1 MMPGMYEVITP
12 DIDTGKIKGVGPKM
26 SEKLTSIGINKA
38 SDVVFHVPSSY
49 VNQSVVNLNEAEHN
63 ANVTVEGTV
72 KTEPSLSF
80 FRGGKSKLTV
90 FMDVD
95 GIYVKVIFFNQPYL
109 KEKLINGEFARL
121 FGKFNKNKLEI
132 SGQRLIF
139 DTDGGYQVRYS
150 LNGQMH
156 AKTFRKFV
164 KAVFDTC
171 HFNRDLPETLK
182 KKYRLMGLR
191 EALWHIHFPSGDS
204 ILYEAR
210 RTVKFYELYM
220 FQLSLMEKRKRERV
234 HNNHYIIDYD
244 VNQLKTFIGTLPFE
258 LTGDQKQSVNEI
270 CRDFKQNVSMHRLL
284 QGDVGSGKTIVAG
297 ICTYAVKTIGE
308 QTAVMVPTEVL
319 ANQHY
324 ESFTDTFKD
333 ELTVEKLTG
342 TTTRK
347 EKTDILARLKS
358 GEIDLLIGTHALI
371 ESDVVFNKLSLIITD
386 EQHRFGVNQRSKL
399 SEKAYRKNVLYMTAT
414 PIPRTLS
421 ITSFGDMD
429 VSIIREMPKGRKPVE
444 TYWRRFDE
452 TNEVL
457 KMVKREVDA
466 GRSAYIVAPLI
477 EESET
482 LDLKNVQEIYQIFT
496 DYFGEETVELIHG
509 KMKPNEKTFGMSK
522 FESLEKK
529 VLVST
534 TVIEVGVN
542 VPNATFMV
550 IFNAERFGL
559 STLHQLRGRV
569 GRSNLQSYCVL
580 VSDAHTEN
588 AKLRM
593 EIMTGTTDG
602 FELSERDLEM
612 RGPGDYFGVR
622 QSGLPQF
629 KVADITEDY
638 RILET
643 AREEAVNVL
652 ESWGGKE

>member
-1 MMPGMYEVITP
+1 MNQMYEIVTP
-12 DIDTGKIKGVGPKM
+12 NVDVSRIKGAGPKM
-26 SEKLTSIGINKA
+26 VEKLNAIGIHDANEI
-38 SDVVFHVPSSY
+38 VFHLPTSY
-49 VNQSVVNLNEAEHN
+49 VNQSVVNLNDANHN
-63 ANVTVEGTV
+63 DNITVEGTV
-72 KTEPSLSF
+72 KTEPALAY
-80 FRGGKSKLTV
+80 FRGGKSRLTL
-90 FMDVD
+90 FMDID

-109 KEKLINGEFARL
+109 KEKLINGGFARL
-121 FGKFNKNKLEI
+121 YGKFNRNKLEI
-132 SGQRLIF
+132 NGQRLIF

-150 LNGQMH
+150 LNQQMH

-164 KAVFDTC
+164 KEVFDTC
-171 HFNRDLPETLK
+171 HFNRDLPEVLK
-182 KKYRLMGLR
+182 EKYRLMSVR
-191 EALWHIHFPSGDS
+191 EALWHIHFPTGENALFD
-204 ILYEAR
+204 AR
-210 RTVKFYELYM
+210 RTIKFYELYH
-220 FQLSLMEKRKRERV
+220 FQLTLMEKRQRERV

-244 VNQLKTFIGTLPFE
+244 VEKIKRFIQTLPFE
-258 LTGDQKQSVNEI
+258 LTGDQKRSVNEI
-270 CRDFKQNVSMHRLL
+270 CRDFKQNISMHRLL

-297 ICTYAVKTIGE
+297 ICVYAVKTIGE
-308 QTAVMVPTEVL
+308 QSAVMVPTEVL

-324 ESFTDTFKD
+324 ESFIDTFND

-347 EKTDILARLKS
+347 EK
-358 GEIDLLIGTHALI
+358 GEILSRLENGEVDLLVGTHALI
-371 ESDVVFNKLSLIITD
+371 EEDVVFNKLSLIITD
-386 EQHRFGVNQRSKL
+386 EQHRFGVNQRAKL
-399 SEKAYRKNVLYMTAT
+399 SKKAYRKNILYMTAT

-421 ITSFGDMD
+421 ITTFGDMD

-452 TNEVL
+452 TDEVL
-457 KMVKREVDA
+457 SMVKKEIDN

-482 LDLKNVQEIYQIFT
+482 LDLKNVQEIYQTFA

-522 FESLEKK
+522 FEKLEKK

-550 IFNAERFGL
+550 VFNAERFGL

-569 GRSNLQSYCVL
+569 GRSDLQSYCVL
-580 VSDAHTEN
+580 VSDANTDN

-593 EIMTGTTDG
+593 KIMTTTTDG

-629 KVADITEDY
+629 KLADITEDY
-638 RILET
+638 RMLEV
-643 AREEAVNVL
+643 ARTEAVSVY
-652 ESWGGKE
+652 ESMGGSG